1 MGICKNDWL
10 RAAQC
15 LYRCSSVAQL
25 NESGKARA
33 CDAATYSVNGT
44 QLKAYASNNTSI
56 RTEK

>member
-44 QLKAYASNNTSI
+44 LLKAYASNNTSI
-56 RTEK
+56 HTEK